1 MLFEQPT
8 SVQQALAVKPK
19 DRKPAD
25 LDVICTLLRSL
36 VFFRRLSPDAQRGF
50 AEACQLRHF
59 EEGDIITEE
68 GSLVRFLH
76 IVLQGECSVKVAI
89 GGKGKGAAAGA
100 ASAGGARPE
109 AGLRD
114 ARKKGGAGGAN
125 GGEITVDRL
134 W

>member
-1 MLFEQPT
+1 M
-8 SVQQALAVKPK
+8 QQALAVKPK

-36 VFFRRLSPDAQRGF
+36 VFFRRLSPQAQRGF

-76 IVLQGECSVKVAI
+76 VVLQGECSVKVAI
-89 GGKGKGAAAGA
+89 GGKAKSVAA

-134 W
+134 WCVG